1 MHDFILFASDTLLY
15 FNSLLKCKHICVL
28 ITLAVLLDH
37 VLCVPHTSRIPLTTG
52 WRLWGLNATNIHF
65 TGRRICSEMFIPR
78 RKVVPDIVRLYFEF
92 WHFCLNYH
100 FSIMLH
106 IYRKTINKLY
116 DYIKTLLPTYY
127 CLNHVR
133 SPVPNEWWLN
143 TYSDIHMVMP
153 SVI

>member
-1 MHDFILFASDTLLY
+1 
-15 FNSLLKCKHICVL
+15 
-28 ITLAVLLDH
+28 
-37 VLCVPHTSRIPLTTG
+37 
-52 WRLWGLNATNIHF
+52 
-65 TGRRICSEMFIPR
+65 
-78 RKVVPDIVRLYFEF
+78 
-92 WHFCLNYH
+92 
-100 FSIMLH
+100 MLH